1 MFSWWAGG
9 WVFGFR
15 LLCILNASHV
25 TSLFSHTLN
34 SLQNAP
40 VSLVTSC
47 PVLEL
52 PIPQG
57 DWLLLLEIETTSRAA
72 GVTLAWLPGP
82 QSAEHRGVGACAPLS
97 RFLQVATCVYTVG
110 PALLLMSPV
119 APRVSFGPLPRL
131 PALLLAWAV
140 QSPCACAAGCNLGP
154 TGGKSAARAQG
165 VCTPPSSLSQTPSF
179 PEC

>member
-1 MFSWWAGG
+1 MVSGFSASLMLPTN
-9 WVFGFR
+9 
-15 LLCILNASHV
+15 LL
-25 TSLFSHTLN
+25 TLAHPY

-57 DWLLLLEIETTSRAA
+57 DWLLSLEIETVSRAA

-82 QSAEHRGVGACAPLS
+82 QWAEHRGVGACAPLS
-97 RFLQVATCVYTVG
+97 RCLRLRRWARAAADVSRC
-110 PALLLMSPV
+110 
-119 APRVSFGPLPRL
+119 PRVSFGPLPRL

-140 QSPCACAAGCNLGP
+140 QPPCACAAGCNLGP

-165 VCTPPSSLSQTPSF
+165 VSTPPSSLSQTPSF